1 MLFLRAEKKGQF
13 KIQINQQFCK
23 TIEGRKKKKTGTTR
37 LEKSILELRLKKKKR
52 EREIEK
58 LLTLFFFLGEKLLVN
73 LIEEKLSDIP
83 INVNTFFNSCR

>member
-1 MLFLRAEKKGQF
+1 MIRGYCLLFLRAEKKGQF

-58 LLTLFFFLGEKLLVN
+58 L
-73 LIEEKLSDIP
+73 SDLP